1 VTRRPGRPRPS
12 PARAAGPTGAS
23 ARADDGMVTAEFAVA
38 LPAFVVVVMAAICG
52 VAVVMA
58 QLRCVDAAAVAA
70 RMAARGEPATQVRTT
85 SLSGAPA
92 GARLDL
98 TDSTDFVTATVQAT
112 VSAPGVLGFLPGI
125 TLHAHIVQAR
135 EPAASGPVP

>member
-1 VTRRPGRPRPS
+1 
-12 PARAAGPTGAS
+12 
-23 ARADDGMVTAEFAVA
+23 MVTAEFAVA
-38 LPAFVVVVMAAICG
+38 LPAFVIVVMAALAG

-70 RMAARGEPATQVRTT
+70 RMAARGDPPTQVRTT

-98 TDSTDFVTATVQAT
+98 TGSSDFVTATVRAT

-125 TLHAHIVQAR
+125 TLQAHVVQAR
-135 EPAASGPVP
+135 EPAAPGSAP